1 MILERYIG
9 EIVDINPKFHEV
21 EIKWCLTESCYKNN
35 KGYYSPAIWFI
46 YKNKMYFGLVNHD
59 FGFWGGFDDIILSD
73 DKSFNSF
80 NAGELEWNTLMEYE
94 IIFYELDY
102 QKAIIEGGDLDEWCE
117 YELDFIKVW
126 LRDSKLNELGI

>member
-1 MILERYIG
+1 
-9 EIVDINPKFHEV
+9 
-21 EIKWCLTESCYKNN
+21 
-35 KGYYSPAIWFI
+35 
-46 YKNKMYFGLVNHD
+46 MYFGLVNHD
-59 FGFWGGFDDIILSD
+59 FGFWGGFDDIILSN

-102 QKAIIEGGDLDEWCE
+102 QKAIIEAGDLDEWCE